1 MEFSERIRTMQA
13 SPIRK
18 LIPYADAAKKKG
30 KTVFHLN
37 IGQPDIVTPPGFL
50 EAIRNFSQEVIAYS
64 NSQGSKELIDAICNY
79 YKGYD
84 MDFEKEHVIVTNG
97 GSEALLFSM
106 MAICDPGDEVMI
118 PEPFYANYNAFASS
132 INVKI
137 APITTKAEEGF
148 HLPPKEEIKKLIKPE
163 TKAILLSNPGNPTG
177 VIYTTDEMNM
187 IADLALE
194 NELYIITD
202 EVYREF
208 VYDDLEYTSFGH
220 LERVQDR
227 VIIIDS
233 VSKRYSA
240 CGARI
245 GCIVSKNSD
254 LMAQIMK
261 LAQGRLCVPTLEQ
274 VGATALY
281 NTPVSYLKDVNK
293 EYQKRRDIL
302 YSKLKEMPGVICDE
316 PKGAFYVVA
325 KLPVDDAEKFV
336 VWMLKEF
343 DVDNETVMLAPAQG
357 FYASEGLGKNEA
369 RLAYV
374 LKEANLKKAMD
385 ILKAG
390 LDAYPG
396 KVEAATTSV

>member
-18 LIPYADAAKKKG
+18 LIPYADDAKEKG

-37 IGQPDIVTPPGFL
+37 IGQPDIETPPGFL

-64 NSQGSKELIDAICNY
+64 NSQGSKELIDAIRNY

-148 HLPPKEEIKKLIKPE
+148 HLPPKEEIKKLIKPG

-194 NELYIITD
+194 NDLYIITD

-220 LERVQDR
+220 LEKVQDR

-343 DVDNETVMLAPAQG
+343 DVDNETVMMAPAQG

-374 LKEANLKKAMD
+374 LKEENLKKAMD

-390 LDAYPG
+390 LEAYPG
-396 KVEAATTSV
+396 KIEAATTSV

>member
-1 MEFSERIRTMQA
+1 MQFSKRITSMQA

-18 LIPYADAAKKKG
+18 LIPYADAAKADG

-50 EAIRNFSQEVIAYS
+50 EAIRNFSQDVIAYS
-64 NSQGSKELIDAICNY
+64 NSQGSQELIDAIRNY
-79 YKGYD
+79 YKGYN
-84 MDFEKEHVIVTNG
+84 MDFKKEHVLVTNG
-97 GSEALLFSM
+97 GSEALLFSL
-106 MAICDPGDEVMI
+106 MAICDPDDEIMI
-118 PEPFYANYNAFASS
+118 PEPFYANYNAFGSS
-132 INVKI
+132 VNVKVK
-137 APITTKAEEGF
+137 PITTKAEEGF
-148 HLPPKEEIKKLIKPE
+148 HLPPKGEIQKLITPR
-163 TKAILLSNPGNPTG
+163 TRAILLSNPGNPTG
-177 VIYTTDEMNM
+177 VIYTTDEINM
-187 IADLALE
+187 IAELALE
-194 NELYIITD
+194 NDIYIIAD

-220 LERVQDR
+220 IGKIEDR
-227 VIIIDS
+227 VIIVDS

-254 LMAQIMK
+254 LMAQMLK

-281 NTPVSYLKDVNK
+281 STPVSYLKDVNK

-336 VWMLKEF
+336 IWMLRDF
-343 DVDNETVMLAPAQG
+343 DVNNETVMMAPAQG
-357 FYASEGLGKNEA
+357 FYASEGLGKNEV

-374 LKEANLKKAMD
+374 LKEENLKKAMD

-390 LDAYPG
+390 LEAYPG
-396 KVEAATTSV
+396 KVEGVTTSV

>member
-1 MEFSERIRTMQA
+1 MEFSERIKTMQA

-18 LIPYADAAKKKG
+18 LIPYADAAKEKG

-64 NSQGSKELIDAICNY
+64 NSQGNKELIDAIRNY
-79 YKGYD
+79 YKSYD

-148 HLPPKEEIKKLIKPE
+148 HLPPKEEIKKLIKPD

-194 NELYIITD
+194 NDLYIITD

-343 DVDNETVMLAPAQG
+343 DVDNETVMMAPAQG

-374 LKEANLKKAMD
+374 LKEDNLKKAMD

-390 LDAYPG
+390 LEAYPG